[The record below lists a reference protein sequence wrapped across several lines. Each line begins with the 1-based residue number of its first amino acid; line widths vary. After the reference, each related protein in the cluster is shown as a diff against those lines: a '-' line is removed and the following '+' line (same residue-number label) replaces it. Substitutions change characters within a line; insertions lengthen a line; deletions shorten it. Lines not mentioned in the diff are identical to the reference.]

1 MVQSGSEGDILHP
14 LEVAEWHLWV
24 LRISKIIAR
33 AWTDEAFKQEL
44 LADPAAA
51 LRAVGLAVP
60 TGAEVVVEEGGTS
73 WSMSGSSLTR
83 MDRLTLPLPP
93 KPTADALLTAWAAG
107 ETGHPPILSDQGTVA
122 FSGLPGHADG
132 AAPWRAADGRRV
144 FGDGGLPADAAARRV
159 GAARRIVDDSD
170 FSSAE
175 SVARRTAEARRII
188 DDEDPMALDVEA
200 RRTTEA
206 RRIVDENNPEAA
218 DASGRR
224 TSDARRVGDD
234 EGPTAADAAGRRVAG
249 GRRATEDGDGPR
261 PPKRPVKPGQKP
273 AKRKK

>member
-107 ETGHPPILSDQGTVA
+107 ETGHPPILSDQGAVA
-122 FSGLPGHADG
+122 FSGLPAHADG
-132 AAPWRAADGRRV
+132 AAPWRTADGRRV
-144 FGDGGLPADAAARRV
+144 FGDGGLPVDAAARRV

-170 FSSAE
+170 FSSAD

-188 DDEDPMALDVEA
+188 DDEDPMALDAEA

-206 RRIVDENNPEAA
+206 RRIVDENGPEAA
-218 DASGRR
+218 DAAGRR